1 MTGYPRRMTTGVRF
15 AGAAAAAVLTL
26 ALGACGSVSSTVAQ
40 DPGSSPAAPT
50 SSATGSDSGSTG
62 PACAHVWRDGVRL
75 PHTYR
80 GCSTAQGWV
89 NAQVYE
95 CSDGH
100 RIVTYAHAFYARSG
114 RTITKSSTALAHDHA
129 FRHIMAVCGA

>member
-1 MTGYPRRMTTGVRF
+1 MTIGVRAA
-15 AGAAAAAVLTL
+15 AGAAAAGVLTL
-26 ALGACGSVSSTVAQ
+26 ALGACGSGSSTVAE
-40 DPGSSPAAPT
+40 DPATSPAGPT
-50 SSATGSDSGSTG
+50 SSATGSDHANAG

-75 PHTYR
+75 PQGYD
-80 GCSTAQGWV
+80 GCQAAQGWV
-89 NAQVYE
+89 KAQVYE

-129 FRHIMAVCGA
+129 FRRMMAVCGA

>member
-1 MTGYPRRMTTGVRF
+1 MTIGVRA
-15 AGAAAAAVLTL
+15 AGAAAAAMLTL
-26 ALGACGSVSSTVAQ
+26 ALGACGSDSSTVAQ

-50 SSATGSDSGSTG
+50 SSATGSASGNTG
-62 PACAHVWRDGVRL
+62 PGCAHVWRDGVRL

-89 NAQVYE
+89 KAQVYE

-100 RIVTYAHAFYARSG
+100 RIVTYAHAYYARSG
-114 RTITKSSTALAHDHA
+114 RTITKSPTALADDHA
-129 FRHIMAVCGA
+129 FRRIMAVCGA